1 MFDNMEKLK
10 IEGVIRAP
18 SSIHRR
24 YENRQSHALVLK
36 LGGGTRY
43 FFPDRSFVLEE
54 GQVLWIPKGSNYTV
68 QRRESRESEYCLI
81 NFQAEIP
88 DAGPVLVNLPPRLSG
103 PELCHRLT
111 ALRVL
116 NTSADRFRLTAIFY
130 QLLACLCEKESNP
143 ESTHRN
149 LRRLAPALEYMK
161 EKMFD
166 PTLRVEQLHSLCD
179 ISDTY
184 FRSLFREAFGMTP
197 KQYILSRRL
206 NHAKGL
212 LDNGEYDSIAQAA
225 QLSGFED
232 PLYFSK
238 AFKARYGHPPSW

>member
-1 MFDNMEKLK
+1 MFENMEKLK

-18 SSIHRR
+18 SSLHRR
-24 YENRQSHALVLK
+24 YENRSSHALILK
-36 LGGGTRY
+36 VGGGTRY

-54 GQVLWIPKGSNYTV
+54 GQVLWIPRGSSYTV
-68 QRRESRESEYCLI
+68 QRREPTESEYCLI
-81 NFQAEIP
+81 NFQAELP
-88 DAGPVLVNLPPRLSG
+88 DPGPVLVNLPPWLEGAEVCR
-103 PELCHRLT
+103 RLT

-116 NTSADRFRLTAIFY
+116 TTTADRYRLTALFY
-130 QLLACLCEKESNP
+130 QLLSCLCQEQSHPDRERS
-143 ESTHRN
+143 
-149 LRRLAPALEYMK
+149 RLTPALEYMQ

-166 PTLRVEQLHSLCD
+166 PDLRVEQLHRLCG

-184 FRSLFREAFGMTP
+184 FRTLFREHFGMNP

-206 NHAKGL
+206 SHAKGL

-225 QLSGFED
+225 HLSGFED

-238 AFKARYGHPPSW
+238 AFKSRYGHPPSR